1 MPETPPP
8 FDPDAYAALAALLL
22 GLALDPAWLPAITA
36 NLRVLAAAAELV
48 AGFPLPDAVEA
59 APRFEA

>member
-8 FDPDAYAALAALLL
+8 FDPDAYAAVAAPHL
-22 GLALDPAWLPAITA
+22 GLAIDPAWVLPITL
-36 NLRVLAAAAELV
+36 NLRVLASAADLV
-48 AGFPLPDAVEA
+48 AGFPLPDEVEA

>member
-8 FDPDAYAALAALLL
+8 FDPDAYTAVTAPLL
-22 GLALDPAWLPAITA
+22 GLDIDPAWMQPITA

-48 AGFPLPDAVEA
+48 AGFPLPDEVEA

>member
-8 FDPDAYAALAALLL
+8 FDPDAYAALAAPLL
-22 GLALDPAWLPAITA
+22 GLELDPAWMPPVTA